1 MNKYV
6 EKAPVSEKEQ
16 AKEQQ
21 RLAILLRTTAPKPCW
36 RDSWFT

>member
-16 AKEQQ
+16 TNEQKEPQ
-21 RLAILLRTTAPKPCW
+21 RLAILLRK
-36 RDSWFT
+36 